1 MLLTLEIYIRNHGQ
15 NLISVS
21 IVLRRFIRLGV
32 TLHKIVTHG
41 VNVYSLFMRLV
52 STEKP
57 PLKSQSKPPM
67 GSVAIHRVFCSCVPG
82 TSACSRT
89 PCYRSRS
96 ESPYACCVLMTCV
109 PSGVL
114 QRKHPCHRCC
124 IRKGSDSHD
133 CTGTADIK
141 TASCK

>member
-57 PLKSQSKPPM
+57 PLKSQSKT
-67 GSVAIHRVFCSCVPG
+67 AD
-82 TSACSRT
+82 
-89 PCYRSRS
+89 
-96 ESPYACCVLMTCV
+96 
-109 PSGVL
+109 GVS
-114 QRKHPCHRCC
+114 
-124 IRKGSDSHD
+124 SDSQCFAHVFPEQVLVAELLVTD
-133 CTGTADIK
+133 LAVK
-141 TASCK
+141 VL